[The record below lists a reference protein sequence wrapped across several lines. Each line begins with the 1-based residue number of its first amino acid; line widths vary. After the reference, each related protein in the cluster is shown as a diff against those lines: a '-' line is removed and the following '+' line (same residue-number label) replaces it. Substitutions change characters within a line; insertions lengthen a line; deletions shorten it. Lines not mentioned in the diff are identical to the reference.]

1 MIKQEGKK
9 WILYA
14 KDGSKVLGTFDTEEE
29 AIEREKQ
36 IQYFKHK
43 KEAEADALISQAI
56 GASLLAEF
64 EKPGNVDTLIATFD
78 DWAGGS
84 VTGCIK
90 ALEGKEGIDD
100 APALCAWIKDQAK
113 GTGWRSEKDATAKEE
128 DGGGESEPEPTEDA
142 SEPVEKMCSCP
153 ECGYEVAAGEGE
165 SCDIACAKCG
175 AQMADKGS
183 EPEPEAEAPME
194 EAFAESAGGI
204 IQLIEAKEA
213 SDPRG
218 PLEMEVAIIQP
229 GFGNAKD
236 GHYYPKDMLARH
248 SHMFRGVKMF
258 ETDHRDEEKSTRTW
272 VSTIV
277 DVPGVMEDGTLR
289 GRVVVHDPNFA
300 ERARNLKK
308 AGLLNLLPNSIYASG
323 TAREGEVE
331 GRKAKIVEAINK
343 VHSVDWVTAAGAGG
357 HALDLFESAAGNEN
371 ASAGAIEIEE
381 TTPQRIDRERVE
393 VLLSEAGV
401 TDPYLA
407 VLAKRTYATEEEVR
421 EAALDMKDALREAG
435 AGAVFGL
442 GDKRSVS
449 RREGND
455 RVSVESGILK
465 RYGIGG

>member
-1 MIKQEGKK
+1 MVG
-9 WILYA
+9 
-14 KDGSKVLGTFDTEEE
+14 
-29 AIEREKQ
+29 
-36 IQYFKHK
+36 
-43 KEAEADALISQAI
+43 
-56 GASLLAEF
+56 
-64 EKPGNVDTLIATFD
+64 
-78 DWAGGS
+78 
-84 VTGCIK
+84 
-90 ALEGKEGIDD
+90 
-100 APALCAWIKDQAK
+100 
-113 GTGWRSEKDATAKEE
+113 
-128 DGGGESEPEPTEDA
+128 
-142 SEPVEKMCSCP
+142 
-153 ECGYEVAAGEGE
+153 
-165 SCDIACAKCG
+165 
-175 AQMADKGS
+175 KGS

-357 HALDLFESAAGNEN
+357 HALDLFESEAGNNN

-381 TTPQRIDRERVE
+381 TTPQRVDRERVE

-407 VLAKRTYATEEEVR
+407 VLAKRTYATEDEVR

-442 GDKRSVS
+442 GDNRAVS
-449 RREGND
+449 RREGSD